1 MTTRT
6 SVRFLDRRTPPHI
19 LTLVFLAG
27 LSAMNMSV
35 FLPSLPAMTE
45 DFGTD
50 YGVMQL
56 AVSLYLATTAVV
68 QLAVGPLSDRF
79 GRRPVTLFSI
89 AFFIIAT
96 LGCVMATTV
105 EVFLL
110 FRMAQGAIATG
121 LVLSRAVVRDMVP
134 QDEAASMIGYVT
146 MGMSL
151 VPMFAPMIGGALDE
165 FFGWRMT
172 FVFLAGFGAAVLGL
186 AWADQGE
193 TKASTGLSFR
203 EQVADYPEL
212 LTSRRFWGYVFA
224 AAFGSGSFF
233 AFLGGAPFVATEIF
247 GMPPSATG
255 IFFGLPALGYGLGNY
270 LTGRFSVRYG
280 INRMIVWG
288 ALITSGG
295 MALSLLLTYAGLGS
309 AWVFFGL
316 TSTVGL
322 GNGLVLPNATAGM
335 LSVRP
340 SLAGTASGLGGAI
353 MIGAGAA
360 MSALPGMVLTP
371 ARGSLPL
378 QWIMFATAAMA
389 LLCVLY
395 VIRRERQIDPA

>member
-96 LGCVMATTV
+96 LGCLMATTV

-172 FVFLAGFGAAVLGL
+172 FVFLAGFGAAVLAL

-371 ARGSLPL
+371 TRGSLPL

-395 VIRRERQIDPA
+395 VIRRERQIDPG